1 VRASAP
7 PWRLTPSLVLGLSE
21 VAALP
26 HWGSTANATFGALR
40 RDGSLNTWGIGSR
53 GELGDGG
60 STNRPSPAQVAR
72 LTDATRLVVGI
83 QHLCAVR
90 ADASLSCWGAGASGE
105 LGDGS
110 RTDASSPVS
119 VAGVAGVVDVAL
131 GPDVSVALRRD
142 GSLSLWGQSRWLL
155 NSAQSYATPVALP
168 ALDGATQVI
177 AVMPH
182 DWRQVCALQRG
193 GRVSCLGANL
203 PRVGAWFDMDLEDVT
218 QIAGSPAAV
227 GCARHGDG
235 TVSCWGNNRNACL
248 GDPSLPHA
256 DAYLKPQRV
265 RTRDGTLFDR
275 VRSVR
280 PGIGKVCAVREDD
293 TLWCWGA
300 ADNGVLGRGLTQW
313 SATPRGVLGL

>member
-1 VRASAP
+1 
-7 PWRLTPSLVLGLSE
+7 
-21 VAALP
+21 
-26 HWGSTANATFGALR
+26 
-40 RDGSLNTWGIGSR
+40 
-53 GELGDGG
+53 
-60 STNRPSPAQVAR
+60 
-72 LTDATRLVVGI
+72 
-83 QHLCAVR
+83 
-90 ADASLSCWGAGASGE
+90 
-105 LGDGS
+105 
-110 RTDASSPVS
+110 
-119 VAGVAGVVDVAL
+119 
-131 GPDVSVALRRD
+131 
-142 GSLSLWGQSRWLL
+142 
-155 NSAQSYATPVALP
+155 VALP